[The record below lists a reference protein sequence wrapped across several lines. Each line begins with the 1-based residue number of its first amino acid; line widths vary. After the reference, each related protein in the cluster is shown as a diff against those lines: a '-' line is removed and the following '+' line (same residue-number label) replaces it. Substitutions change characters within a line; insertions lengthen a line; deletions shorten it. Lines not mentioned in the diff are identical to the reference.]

1 MFVGYLGAISWF
13 QATWIT
19 NPDKI
24 TWSVVGIIIVFTII
38 LNLPFRQMWSD
49 SPGPAGLL
57 MVTTALILTMSSIVT
72 VLILTH
78 VFDDDI
84 YQTKQ
89 AKIVKVVHVK
99 GSQNY
104 LAYDQNGKRHN
115 VDQDNTNIYTNQKP
129 SAKLVYNQ
137 PKTGVSKAVFDN
149 YDSGTPKDDQTLEIN
164 ITPHTKHAKTEVWY
178 FE

>member
-1 MFVGYLGAISWF
+1 MQILEGITLPLKENVVRDEEYRGNCAVFVGYPGTISWF

-24 TWSVVGIIIVFTII
+24 IWSVVGIIIVFTII

-49 SPGPAGLL
+49 SPGPASLL

-78 VFDDDI
+78 VSDDDI

-115 VDQDNTNIYTNQKP
+115 VD
-129 SAKLVYNQ
+129 
-137 PKTGVSKAVFDN
+137 
-149 YDSGTPKDDQTLEIN
+149 SGL
-164 ITPHTKHAKTEVWY
+164 
-178 FE
+178 